1 MDFLTT
7 PNNLV
12 MYVIAREK
20 YLATLLAEG
29 TISASD
35 FEKMSKVLKEHFQ
48 ITNGSVA
55 AIREIETV
63 LTAKAPAPTEA
74 IPQQEP
80 ELVND
85 VVEVPSN
92 LVDTAPVFV
101 SLTEA
106 IRAMTDDAPGHIIQS
121 WMRNRNTIEF
131 LGLWETAHNPNFNTS
146 GYAALLERLSAS
158 SFTMTPKQWIDQTN
172 AIGLISTQG
181 RSGGTSAH
189 PRIACEFMTWY
200 SPAYKFAL
208 LEMRSNGDG
217 HE

>member
-20 YLATLLAEG
+20 YLTTLLAEG
-29 TISASD
+29 IISASD
-35 FEKMSKVLKEHFQ
+35 FEQMSKVLKEHFH
-48 ITNGSVA
+48 ITNSSMD
-55 AIREIETV
+55 AIREIETTITV
-63 LTAKAPAPTEA
+63 KAPAETKTA
-74 IPQQEP
+74 PQQEP
-80 ELVND
+80 KVVDD
-85 VVEVPSN
+85 VVDIPVKPA
-92 LVDTAPVFV
+92 DAAPIFV

-106 IRAMTDDAPGHIIQS
+106 IRAMTDDSPGHIIQS

-131 LGLWETAHNPNFNTS
+131 LGLWETAHNPSFNTS
-146 GYAALLERLSAS
+146 GYTALLERLSGS
-158 SFTMTPKQWIDQTN
+158 SFTMTPKQWIDQTS

-189 PRIACEFMTWY
+189 PLIACEFMTWY

-208 LEMRSNGDG
+208 LEMRSNGG
-217 HE
+217 GNG

>member
-1 MDFLTT
+1 M

-20 YLATLLAEG
+20 YLARLLAEG
-29 TISASD
+29 TISSAD
-35 FEKMSKVLKEHFQ
+35 FERMSKTLKEHFH
-48 ITNGSVA
+48 ITNGSVD

-63 LTAKAPAPTEA
+63 LTVQAPAPAGAT
-74 IPQQEP
+74 PQQEP
-80 ELVND
+80 EVVVD
-85 VVEVPSN
+85 VIFSPPKPS
-92 LVDTAPVFV
+92 VAAAAFV

-131 LGLWETAHNPNFNTS
+131 LGLWETAHNPNFNTD
-146 GYAALLERLSAS
+146 GYAALLERLSGS

-172 AIGLISTQG
+172 ASGLISTQR

-189 PRIACEFMTWY
+189 PLIACEFMT
-200 SPAYKFAL
+200 
-208 LEMRSNGDG
+208 
-217 HE
+217 